1 MSGGPL
7 VYGENLANAVK
18 VDEQG
23 RMVLPSRVRE
33 AFGIKKGGQIL
44 MRMDGSKVILE
55 PLSKDVDKKVREW
68 ENLSRNLKSEI
79 LTEEPSESWKWMSR
93 EYARRKL
100 GLS

>member
-1 MSGGPL
+1 M
-7 VYGENLANAVK
+7 VKIVENAIK

-33 AFGIKKGGQIL
+33 AFGIKKGGQITI
-44 MRMDGSKVILE
+44 RMDGSKVILE
-55 PLSKDVDKKVREW
+55 PLSRDVEKKVQEW
-68 ENLSRNLKSEI
+68 ANLSMKLKSEI
-79 LTEEPSESWKWMSR
+79 LTEESDESWKWMSH

>member
-1 MSGGPL
+1 M
-7 VYGENLANAVK
+7 ENAVK

-33 AFGIKKGGQIL
+33 AFGIKKGGQITI
-44 MRMDGSKVILE
+44 RMDGTKVILE
-55 PLSKDVDKKVREW
+55 PLSKDVEKRIREW
-68 ENLSRNLKSEI
+68 ENISRQLKAEV
-79 LTEEPSESWKWMSR
+79 LTEEPNESWKWMSR